1 MNLLETLT
9 QVVPNAGPKTQ
20 ALFNDAEQKL
30 QMLESSGSNRAGII
44 RQQLTDAI
52 SKGQNPSGLIKGLD
66 KIYYSSLS
74 RSEKSAITGDTRQK
88 ESKGV
93 APEEA
98 LIQIENALNLG
109 DERGIKLPSQEI
121 KSAAMALG
129 RGDLKTAAKV
139 AGRLSKNIEDAMKL
153 QNEEDKDIRTTAEG
167 LQVAVGKKTGTIYT
181 GGVPASRGRENTDV
195 FTLFL
200 GEERKKDIATVP
212 FAGSVMQVLPEG
224 FTPVPEISQLETIQP
239 RPELYA
245 QATKP
250 ESESVIPRGMKYIEE
265 ARRLYKSGDVRKAI
279 DTLVSSGLY
288 PEYEGQINAS
298 TAAELLGINE
308 EVNQN
313 KTPTPM
319 PQTVPTDN
327 RPPLKSILGK

>member
-1 MNLLETLT
+1 MNLLEVLT
-9 QVVPNAGPKTQ
+9 QSVPNAGPKAQ

-30 QMLESSGSNRAGII
+30 QMLEASGSDRAVII
-44 RQQLTDAI
+44 RRQLSDAV
-52 SKGQNPSGLIKGLD
+52 SQGQNPSGLIKGLD

-74 RSEKSAITGDTRQK
+74 RSEKSTTTGETKQK

-93 APEEA
+93 VPEEA

-121 KSAAMALG
+121 KSAAMAFG

-139 AGRLSKNIEDAMKL
+139 AGRLSKNIEDAMRL

-167 LQVAVGKKTGTIYT
+167 LQVALGKKTGTIYT

-195 FTLFL
+195 FTSFL

-212 FAGSVMQVLPEG
+212 FAGSAMQALPEG
-224 FTPVPEISQLETIQP
+224 FTPATEISQLETVQP

-245 QATKP
+245 QPTKP
-250 ESESVIPRGMKYIEE
+250 EGETVLPKTTQYIVK
-265 ARRLYKSGDVRKAI
+265 ARELYMNGDVQGALDI
-279 DTLVSSGLY
+279 L
-288 PEYEGQINAS
+288 NATNLPS
-298 TAAELLGINE
+298 DYGPLDASNIADILG
-308 EVNQN
+308 VQPQQVTPKPTQQVPQPN
-313 KTPTPM
+313 KTSKGTQFQIIP
-319 PQTVPTDN
+319 D
-327 RPPLKSILGK
+327 

>member
-20 ALFNDAEQKL
+20 ALFNDVEQKL

-44 RQQLTDAI
+44 RQQLADAI

-74 RSEKSAITGDTRQK
+74 RSEKSATTGETRQK
-88 ESKGV
+88 ESKGI

-121 KSAAMALG
+121 KSAAVAFG
-129 RGDLKTAAKV
+129 RGDLKAAAKV
-139 AGRLSKNIEDAMKL
+139 AGRLSKNIEDAIKL

-181 GGVPASRGRENTDV
+181 GGVPASRGRENTNV
-195 FTLFL
+195 FTSFL

-212 FAGSVMQVLPEG
+212 FAGSAMQALPEG
-224 FTPVPEISQLETIQP
+224 FTPASEISQLETVQP

-245 QATKP
+245 QATRP
-250 ESESVIPRGMKYIEE
+250 ESDTKTPKTTQYIVS
-265 ARRLYKSGDVRKAI
+265 ARDLYKQGNIQGALDILNGTSLI
-279 DTLVSSGLY
+279 SSFPGGIRESDLPDILGVQLNQ
-288 PEYEGQINAS
+288 PEQPAQIPS
-298 TAAELLGINE
+298 T
-308 EVNQN
+308 N
-313 KTPTPM
+313 K
-319 PQTVPTDN
+319 
-327 RPPLKSILGK
+327 RPPLESILGR

>member
-9 QVVPNAGPKTQ
+9 QTVPNAGPKAQ

-30 QMLESSGSNRAGII
+30 QMLESSGSSRAGVI
-44 RQQLTDAI
+44 RQQLADAI
-52 SKGQNPSGLIKGLD
+52 SKGQNPSNLIKGLD

-74 RSEKSAITGDTRQK
+74 RSEKGTTTGETRQK

-98 LIQIENALNLG
+98 LIKIENALNLG

-121 KSAAMALG
+121 KSAAMAFG

-195 FTLFL
+195 FTSFL

-212 FAGSVMQVLPEG
+212 FAGSAMQALPEG
-224 FTPVPEISQLETIQP
+224 FTPVPEISQLETVQP
-239 RPELYA
+239 QPELYA
-245 QATKP
+245 QPTKP
-250 ESESVIPRGMKYIEE
+250 ESDTGIPKTTQYIVR
-265 ARRLYKSGDVRKAI
+265 ARELYKQGNIQGALDILNATNLPSVYGELDENALRDI
-279 DTLVSSGLY
+279 LGIQPQTQ
-288 PEYEGQINAS
+288 PTPQPAS
-298 TAAELLGINE
+298 T
-308 EVNQN
+308 
-313 KTPTPM
+313 
-319 PQTVPTDN
+319 PQATPTDN